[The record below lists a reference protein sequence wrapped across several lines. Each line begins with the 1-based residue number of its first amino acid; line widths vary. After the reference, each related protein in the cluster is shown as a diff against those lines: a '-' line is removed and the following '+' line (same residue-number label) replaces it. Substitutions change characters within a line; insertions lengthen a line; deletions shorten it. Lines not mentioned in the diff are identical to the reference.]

1 MSRSSVPKVEGICF
15 CGFLYRPRLEWKFID
30 YFKMNISKFQT
41 STVLSFDEPKTVETL
56 SGRLRVNHQKE
67 ALLTFEYTAQKL
79 QSHFKNE
86 REKQIVCYFQ
96 HSMQQLNLSSPK

>member
-1 MSRSSVPKVEGICF
+1 
-15 CGFLYRPRLEWKFID
+15 
-30 YFKMNISKFQT
+30 MNISKFQT